1 MAERIDT
8 TRGIVLKRSPFGEAN
23 TLVTLFTEDFG
34 LVYALAQSSRREESK
49 LRFGL
54 MPLASGRYSLV
65 FGNRYRLIGV
75 ETEPRGEIT
84 SAYLRTAGRVAALLV
99 RLLPGG
105 DAHPS
110 LFSSVNE
117 GLSLMREGSK
127 DEELMKNLE
136 CILVLRTLEAL
147 GYLPALPEFAPFTE
161 GPVTEAL
168 AARLSSV
175 RTGAIRTINTSLSQT
190 GL

>member
-8 TRGIVLKRSPFGEAN
+8 TRGVVLKRSPFGEAN

-34 LVYALAQSSRREESK
+34 LVHALAQSSRREESK

-75 ETEPRGEIT
+75 ETEPRGEMT
-84 SAYLRTAGRVAALLV
+84 SAYLRTAGRLAALLS
-99 RLLPGG
+99 RLLPGEES
-105 DAHPS
+105 HPA
-110 LFSSVNE
+110 LFRAVRE
-117 GLSLMREGSK
+117 GLGLMQVHARE
-127 DEELMKNLE
+127 EELMKNLE
-136 CILVLRTLEAL
+136 CMLVLRTLQSL
-147 GYLPALPEFAPFTE
+147 GYLPAMPEFLPFTE
-161 GPVTEAL
+161 GPVTAAL
-168 AARLSSV
+168 AERLSEV
-175 RTGAIRTINTSLSQT
+175 RLGAIRTINTSLSQT